1 MFRYNEKSER
11 MLLKGRE
18 DMRGGL
24 RTREG
29 RNRLRRLAGLGF
41 HLLLPVYL
49 LGLFLTLLQWNDP
62 APLGHVL
69 SRYLMHGA
77 RLGMLAVLCA
87 AAWMPEERA
96 GEENGKRLNL
106 KGMLWTAGALAL
118 AFVITEISQPWYL
131 FDFLLMIFLSRLADE
146 KITARILLWTAVLLA
161 GTLVMSRELGWT
173 LDRFDMGKAKICSFG
188 LSNINSLAAFLFTGT
203 LLVWSVC
210 FRKRPVP
217 GAVLCLAM
225 AAGIFFYTRCNT
237 AAVLLAVFPLLRQ
250 EVVFA
255 GKKKPGML
263 KWAAAGPAALAA
275 VSLGAMGYYLSKPE
289 IMDPKGPFGSFLQR
303 FSDGAIAIREHGL
316 TLLGQPVSASYVT
329 DNLYLYVLTVFGA
342 AGLLLMIAGWGWS
355 LNRMRKGGKWDFLAV
370 GLLFLVYSLT
380 ESVTVLLPV
389 YHFIPLLAL
398 SRGAEEDGSEPV
410 PAMTRRTKICLGAGI
425 AVLAAAAAIA
435 LPGPETYGVP
445 RRVIRTSA
453 PEVSKPLS
461 AETDAKQT
469 FLLREERM
477 LGVELLT
484 AVGKEKPEGAL
495 ILTLEDEDGAVLEEK
510 RVNAASARDNRYLAA
525 YFDKS
530 YPAGRYALRVR
541 AEEGLKGQV
550 MLRQNKRDR
559 YADGAVWADGEETK
573 DDWLL
578 NAVIR
583 TVPGRWARAA
593 AAAAAAGMGLILI
606 GFWPGKN
613 GKKKRT

>member
-1 MFRYNEKSER
+1 
-11 MLLKGRE
+11 
-18 DMRGGL
+18 MRAGL

-29 RNRLRRLAGLGF
+29 RDRLRQLAGLGF

-62 APLGHVL
+62 APLGHLL

-77 RLGMLAVLCA
+77 RLGMLAMLA
-87 AAWMPEERA
+87 ATAWMPEEGPA
-96 GEENGKRLNL
+96 GEGKSLPGLNP
-106 KGMLWTAGALAL
+106 KGMLWPAGALAL

-161 GTLVMSRELGWT
+161 GILVMSRELGWT
-173 LDRFDMGKAKICSFG
+173 LDRFDMGKAKISSFG
-188 LSNINSLAAFLFTGT
+188 LSNINSLAAFWFTGT
-203 LLVWSVC
+203 LLAWTVW
-210 FRKRPVP
+210 FRKRPAV
-217 GAVLCLAM
+217 GAVLCVGM

-250 EVVFA
+250 GIVFA
-255 GKKKPGML
+255 GKKKPGAL
-263 KWAAAGPAALAA
+263 KAAAAGPAALAA
-275 VSLGAMGYYLSKPE
+275 VSLGLMGYYLSRAE
-289 IMDPKGPFGSFLQR
+289 ITDPKGALGTFLQR
-303 FSDGAIAIREHGL
+303 FSDGALAIREHGVS
-316 TLLGQPVSASYVT
+316 LLGQPISASYVT
-329 DNLYLYVLTVFGA
+329 DNLYLYTLTVFGA
-342 AGLLLMIAGWGWS
+342 VGLVLMLCGWS
-355 LNRMRKGGKWDFLAV
+355 WSLERMRKAGKWDFLAI
-370 GLLFLVYSLT
+370 GLLFLVYSLM

-389 YHFIPLLAL
+389 YHFIPVLAL
-398 SRGAEEDGSEPV
+398 SRGAEEDRPEPL
-410 PAMTRRTKICLGAGI
+410 PALTRKTKTGLGAGI
-425 AVLAAAAAIA
+425 VILAAAAALA
-435 LPGPETYGVP
+435 VPGPETYGVP

-477 LGVELLT
+477 LGAELLM
-484 AVGKEKPEGAL
+484 AVGKEKPEGVL
-495 ILTLEDEDGAVLEEK
+495 VFTLEDEDGNALEEQ
-510 RVNAASARDNRYLAA
+510 RVNAALARDNRYLAF

-559 YADGAVWADGEETK
+559 YADGAVWQDGKETK

-578 NAVIR
+578 NAVIQ
-583 TVPGRWARAA
+583 TVPGRWARIAA
-593 AAAAAAGMGLILI
+593 AAAAAAMGLALI
-606 GFWPGKN
+606 GFWPGKD
-613 GKKKRT
+613 GKKRT